1 MALYA
6 NVTDKTTQQI
16 HSERLLPSTNPNS
29 SDNLSSWFLCHIAD
43 SLIAHK
49 CASFSVALTVCGQ
62 YVVPCLNTAHSS
74 PFSCLALY
82 FILAP
87 LFGLPLAG
95 RWLVYSAARIAVRI
109 GADLLLAERTI
120 ESMAR

>member
-1 MALYA
+1 MTLYA
-6 NVTDKTTQQI
+6 NATDKATQQI
-16 HSERLLPSTNPNS
+16 HSERLLPSTKPNS

-62 YVVPCLNTAHSS
+62 YVVPRLNTAHSS

-82 FILAP
+82 FIYSP
-87 LFGLPLAG
+87 LIWLPLSG
-95 RWLVYSAARIAVRI
+95 R
-109 GADLLLAERTI
+109 
-120 ESMAR
+120 